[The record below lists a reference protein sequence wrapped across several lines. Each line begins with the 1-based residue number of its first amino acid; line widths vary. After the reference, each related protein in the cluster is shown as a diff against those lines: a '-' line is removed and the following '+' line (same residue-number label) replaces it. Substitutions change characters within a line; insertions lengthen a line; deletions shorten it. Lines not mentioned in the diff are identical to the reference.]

1 MLLCRIRTLL
11 AALWLGLV
19 VTLGAAVAPTL
30 FAMLER
36 TEAGR
41 IAGQLFRIEAHAGL
55 GLAVALFLIERRLAS
70 LRMAAGRG
78 SVMSLNLLLV
88 LGALFCTVLG
98 FFALQPMMEAA
109 RLGQGSFGFGAL
121 HGASST
127 LFLVK
132 GLLLLGLVWRAAG
145 ESPA

>member
-1 MLLCRIRTLL
+1 
-11 AALWLGLV
+11 
-19 VTLGAAVAPTL
+19 
-30 FAMLER
+30 
-36 TEAGR
+36 
-41 IAGQLFRIEAHAGL
+41 
-55 GLAVALFLIERRLAS
+55 
-70 LRMAAGRG
+70 
-78 SVMSLNLLLV
+78 MSLNLLLV

-109 RLGQGSFGFGAL
+109 RLGQGSFSFGAL

>member
-1 MLLCRIRTLL
+1 MFLCRLRTLL

-19 VTLGAAVAPTL
+19 ATLGAAVAPTL

-41 IAGQLFRIEAHAGL
+41 ITGQLFRIEAHVGL
-55 GLAVALFLIERRLAS
+55 GLAVVLFLIERRLAS
-70 LRMAAGRG
+70 QRMAAGRG

-109 RLGQGSFGFGAL
+109 RQGQGSFSFGAL

-132 GLLLLGLVWRAAG
+132 GVLLLGLVWRAGG
-145 ESPA
+145 EHQT

>member
-1 MLLCRIRTLL
+1 MAVS
-11 AALWLGLV
+11 AAAIL
-19 VTLGAAVAPTL
+19 P
-30 FAMLER
+30 
-36 TEAGR
+36 GR

-109 RLGQGSFGFGAL
+109 RLGQGSFSFGAL

-132 GLLLLGLVWRAAG
+132 GLLLLGLVWRAAC